1 MQLQSLTIEFILLQI
16 SVAFSPGLIIALVVN
31 EAVQKGKKNALQ
43 VAYGAAAGAIGIT
56 IITAAVITYIFSL
69 IPEILTFIYIFGI
82 IYIVYKGIKT
92 IQDKGDSPKV
102 LGSASF
108 LSGFKI
114 NLANPKMWVFYLSV
128 LPLFIT
134 DESNIFSSL
143 IFLGIVTIF
152 INLFADISYALLSS
166 YLFNNSS
173 TKVKRYINVIS
184 GICLIGIGIY
194 LFFSRFIWI
203 FSRFNRIIRFVILK
217 KFWNCTYATQSG
229 W

>member
-31 EAVQKGKKNALQ
+31 EAVQKGRKNALQ
-43 VAYGAAAGAIGIT
+43 VAYGAATGAIGIT
-56 IITAAVITYIFSL
+56 LITAAVITYIFSL

-92 IQDKGDSPKV
+92 IQDKGDSPEV

-108 LSGFKI
+108 VSGFKI

-134 DESNIFSSL
+134 DESSIFSSL
-143 IFLGIVTIF
+143 IYLGIVTIF

-173 TKVKRYINVIS
+173 TKIKRYINVIS
-184 GICLIGIGIY
+184 GFCLMGIGIY
-194 LFFSRFIWI
+194 LFFSRFI
-203 FSRFNRIIRFVILK
+203 
-217 KFWNCTYATQSG
+217 
-229 W
+229 

>member
-31 EAVQKGKKNALQ
+31 EAVQKGRKNALQ

-92 IQDKGDSPKV
+92 VQDKGDSPKV

-166 YLFNNSS
+166 YLFNNST
-173 TKVKRYINVIS
+173 TKVKRYINIIS
-184 GICLIGIGIY
+184 GVCLIGIGIY
-194 LFFSRFIWI
+194 LFFSRFI
-203 FSRFNRIIRFVILK
+203 
-217 KFWNCTYATQSG
+217 
-229 W
+229 

>member
-31 EAVQKGKKNALQ
+31 EAVQKGRKNALQ

-56 IITAAVITYIFSL
+56 LITAAVITYIFSL

-82 IYIVYKGIKT
+82 IYIIYKGIKT
-92 IQDKGDSPKV
+92 IQDKGDSPEV

-143 IFLGIVTIF
+143 IYLGIVTIF
-152 INLFADISYALLSS
+152 INLFADISYALVSS
-166 YLFNNSS
+166 YLFNNPT
-173 TKVKRYINVIS
+173 TKVKRYINIIS
-184 GICLIGIGIY
+184 GLCLIGIGIY
-194 LFFSRFIWI
+194 LFFSRFI
-203 FSRFNRIIRFVILK
+203 
-217 KFWNCTYATQSG
+217 
-229 W
+229 

>member
-1 MQLQSLTIEFILLQI
+1 VQLQSLTIEFILLQI

-31 EAVQKGKKNALQ
+31 EAVQKGRKNGLQ
-43 VAYGAAAGAIGIT
+43 VAYGAATGAIGIT
-56 IITAAVITYIFSL
+56 IITAGVITYIFSL

-108 LSGFKI
+108 MSGFKI

-134 DESNIFSSL
+134 DESSIFSSL
-143 IFLGIVTIF
+143 IYLGIVTIF

-173 TKVKRYINVIS
+173 TKIKRYINIFS
-184 GICLIGIGIY
+184 GVCLIGIGIY
-194 LFFSRFIWI
+194 LFFSKFI
-203 FSRFNRIIRFVILK
+203 
-217 KFWNCTYATQSG
+217 
-229 W
+229 

>member
-16 SVAFSPGLIIALVVN
+16 SIAFSPGLIIALVVN
-31 EAVQKGKKNALQ
+31 EAVQKGRKNGLQ
-43 VAYGAAAGAIGIT
+43 VAYGAATGAIGIT
-56 IITAAVITYIFSL
+56 IITAGVITYIFSL

-108 LSGFKI
+108 MSGFKI

-134 DESNIFSSL
+134 DESSIFSSL
-143 IFLGIVTIF
+143 IYLGIVTIF

-173 TKVKRYINVIS
+173 TKIKRYINIFS
-184 GICLIGIGIY
+184 GVCLIGIGIY
-194 LFFSRFIWI
+194 LFFSRFI
-203 FSRFNRIIRFVILK
+203 
-217 KFWNCTYATQSG
+217 
-229 W
+229 

>member
-31 EAVQKGKKNALQ
+31 EAVQKGRKNALQ
-43 VAYGAAAGAIGIT
+43 VAYGAATGAIGIT
-56 IITAAVITYIFSL
+56 LITAAVITYIFSL

-92 IQDKGDSPKV
+92 IQDKGDSPEV

-108 LSGFKI
+108 VSGFKI

-143 IFLGIVTIF
+143 IYLGIVTIF

-173 TKVKRYINVIS
+173 TKIKRYINVIS
-184 GICLIGIGIY
+184 GFCLMGIGIY
-194 LFFSRFIWI
+194 LFFSRFI
-203 FSRFNRIIRFVILK
+203 
-217 KFWNCTYATQSG
+217 
-229 W
+229 

>member
-31 EAVQKGKKNALQ
+31 EAVQKGRKNALQ

-56 IITAAVITYIFSL
+56 IITAGVITYIFSL
-69 IPEILTFIYIFGI
+69 IPEVLTFIYIFGI

-92 IQDKGDSPKV
+92 IQDKSDSLKV

-166 YLFNNSS
+166 YLFNNST
-173 TKVKRYINVIS
+173 TKVKRYINIIS
-184 GICLIGIGIY
+184 GVCLIGIGIY
-194 LFFSRFIWI
+194 LFFSRFI
-203 FSRFNRIIRFVILK
+203 
-217 KFWNCTYATQSG
+217 
-229 W
+229 

>member
-1 MQLQSLTIEFILLQI
+1 VQLQSLTIEFILLQI

-31 EAVQKGKKNALQ
+31 EAVQKGRKNALQ

-92 IQDKGDSPKV
+92 LQDKGDSPKV

-143 IFLGIVTIF
+143 IYLGIVTIF

-166 YLFNNSS
+166 YLFNNST
-173 TKVKRYINVIS
+173 TKVKRYINIIS
-184 GICLIGIGIY
+184 GVCLIGIGIY
-194 LFFSRFIWI
+194 LFFSRFI
-203 FSRFNRIIRFVILK
+203 
-217 KFWNCTYATQSG
+217 
-229 W
+229 

>member
-31 EAVQKGKKNALQ
+31 EAVQKGRKNALQ
-43 VAYGAAAGAIGIT
+43 VAYGAASGAIGIT
-56 IITAAVITYIFSL
+56 IITAGVITYIFSL

-92 IQDKGDSPKV
+92 IQDKGDSPEV

-108 LSGFKI
+108 LSGLKI

-143 IFLGIVTIF
+143 IYLGIVTIF
-152 INLFADISYALLSS
+152 INLFADISYAFVSS
-166 YLFNNSS
+166 YLFNNST
-173 TKVKRYINVIS
+173 TKVKRYINIIS
-184 GICLIGIGIY
+184 GLCLIGIGIY
-194 LFFSRFIWI
+194 LFFSRFI
-203 FSRFNRIIRFVILK
+203 
-217 KFWNCTYATQSG
+217 
-229 W
+229 

>member
-1 MQLQSLTIEFILLQI
+1 MQFQSLTIEFIILQI
-16 SVAFSPGLIIALVVN
+16 SVAFSPGLIIALIVN
-31 EAVQKGKKNALQ
+31 EAVQKGRKNALQ

-56 IITAAVITYIFSL
+56 VITAAVITYIFSL

-114 NLANPKMWVFYLSV
+114 NLANPKMWVFYISV

-166 YLFNNSS
+166 YLFNNST
-173 TKVKRYINVIS
+173 TKVKGYINIIS
-184 GICLIGIGIY
+184 GVCLIGIGIY
-194 LFFSRFIWI
+194 LFFSRFI
-203 FSRFNRIIRFVILK
+203 
-217 KFWNCTYATQSG
+217 
-229 W
+229 

>member
-1 MQLQSLTIEFILLQI
+1 VQLQSLTIEFILLQI

-31 EAVQKGKKNALQ
+31 EAVQKGRKNALQ

-56 IITAAVITYIFSL
+56 IITSAVITYIFSL
-69 IPEILTFIYIFGI
+69 IPEILTFIYIFGM

-92 IQDKGDSPKV
+92 LKDNGDTPEV
-102 LGSASF
+102 FGSASF
-108 LSGFKI
+108 ISGFKI

-143 IFLGIVTIF
+143 IFLGIMTIF

-166 YLFNNSS
+166 YLFNDSS
-173 TKVKRYINVIS
+173 AKVKRYINIIS
-184 GICLIGIGIY
+184 GVCLIGIGIY
-194 LFFSRFIWI
+194 LFFSRFI
-203 FSRFNRIIRFVILK
+203 
-217 KFWNCTYATQSG
+217 
-229 W
+229 

>member
-31 EAVQKGKKNALQ
+31 EAVQKGRKNALL

-56 IITAAVITYIFSL
+56 IITAGVITYIFSL

-92 IQDKGDSPKV
+92 IQDKGDSPEV

-108 LSGFKI
+108 MSGFKI

-134 DESNIFSSL
+134 DESSIFSSL
-143 IFLGIVTIF
+143 IYLGIVTIF

-173 TKVKRYINVIS
+173 TKIKRYINIFS

-194 LFFSRFIWI
+194 LFFSRFI
-203 FSRFNRIIRFVILK
+203 
-217 KFWNCTYATQSG
+217 
-229 W
+229 

>member
-31 EAVQKGKKNALQ
+31 EAVQKGRKNALQ

-56 IITAAVITYIFSL
+56 IITAGVITYIFSL
-69 IPEILTFIYIFGI
+69 IPEILTFIYIVGI

-102 LGSASF
+102 LSSASF
-108 LSGFKI
+108 MSGFKI

-143 IFLGIVTIF
+143 FYLGIVTIF

-173 TKVKRYINVIS
+173 TKIKRYINIFS

-194 LFFSRFIWI
+194 LFFSRFI
-203 FSRFNRIIRFVILK
+203 
-217 KFWNCTYATQSG
+217 
-229 W
+229 

>member
-31 EAVQKGKKNALQ
+31 EAVQKGRKNALQ

-92 IQDKGDSPKV
+92 LQDKGDSPEV

-134 DESNIFSSL
+134 DESNIFSYL
-143 IFLGIVTIF
+143 IYLGIVTIF

-166 YLFNNSS
+166 YLFNNST
-173 TKVKRYINVIS
+173 TKVKRYINMIS
-184 GICLIGIGIY
+184 GLCLVGIGIY
-194 LFFSRFIWI
+194 LFFSRFI
-203 FSRFNRIIRFVILK
+203 
-217 KFWNCTYATQSG
+217 
-229 W
+229 

>member
-31 EAVQKGKKNALQ
+31 EAVQKGRKNALQ

-82 IYIVYKGIKT
+82 IYIIYKGIKT
-92 IQDKGDSPKV
+92 IQDKGDSPEV
-102 LGSASF
+102 IGSASF
-108 LSGFKI
+108 MSGFKV

-143 IFLGIVTIF
+143 IYLGIVTIF

-166 YLFNNSS
+166 YLFNNST
-173 TKVKRYINVIS
+173 TKVKRYINIIS
-184 GICLIGIGIY
+184 GLCLIGIGIY
-194 LFFSRFIWI
+194 LFFGRFI
-203 FSRFNRIIRFVILK
+203 
-217 KFWNCTYATQSG
+217 
-229 W
+229 

>member
-31 EAVQKGKKNALQ
+31 EAVQKGRKNALQ

-56 IITAAVITYIFSL
+56 LITAAVITYIFSL

-92 IQDKGDSPKV
+92 IQDKGDSPEV

-143 IFLGIVTIF
+143 IYLGIVTIF

-173 TKVKRYINVIS
+173 TKIKRYINIFS

-194 LFFSRFIWI
+194 LFFSRFI
-203 FSRFNRIIRFVILK
+203 
-217 KFWNCTYATQSG
+217 
-229 W
+229 

>member
-1 MQLQSLTIEFILLQI
+1 MQLQSLTVEFILLQI

-31 EAVQKGKKNALQ
+31 EAVQKGRKHALQ
-43 VAYGAAAGAIGIT
+43 VAYGAATGAIGIT

-69 IPEILTFIYIFGI
+69 IPEILTFIYIFGMIYI
-82 IYIVYKGIKT
+82 IYKGVKT
-92 IQDKGDSPKV
+92 LQDKGDSPEV

-108 LSGFKI
+108 MSGFKI

-134 DESNIFSSL
+134 DEAYVFSSL
-143 IFLGIVTIF
+143 IFLGIVTIL

-173 TKVKRYINVIS
+173 TNVKRYINIIS
-184 GICLIGIGIY
+184 GLCLIGIGIY
-194 LFFSRFIWI
+194 LFFSRFI
-203 FSRFNRIIRFVILK
+203 
-217 KFWNCTYATQSG
+217 
-229 W
+229 

>member
-31 EAVQKGKKNALQ
+31 EGVQKGRKNALQ

-56 IITAAVITYIFSL
+56 LITAAVITYIFSL

-92 IQDKGDSPKV
+92 VQDKGDSPKV

-143 IFLGIVTIF
+143 IYLGIVTIF

-166 YLFNNSS
+166 YLFNNST
-173 TKVKRYINVIS
+173 TKVKRYINIIS
-184 GICLIGIGIY
+184 GVCLIGIGIY
-194 LFFSRFIWI
+194 LFFSRFI
-203 FSRFNRIIRFVILK
+203 
-217 KFWNCTYATQSG
+217 
-229 W
+229 

>member
-31 EAVQKGKKNALQ
+31 EAVQKGRKNALQ

-82 IYIVYKGIKT
+82 IYIIYKGIKT

-102 LGSASF
+102 LSSASF
-108 LSGFKI
+108 MSGFKI

-143 IFLGIVTIF
+143 IYLGIVTIF

-173 TKVKRYINVIS
+173 TKIKRYINIFS

-194 LFFSRFIWI
+194 LFFGRFI
-203 FSRFNRIIRFVILK
+203 
-217 KFWNCTYATQSG
+217 
-229 W
+229 

>member
-31 EAVQKGKKNALQ
+31 EAVQKGRKNALQ

-56 IITAAVITYIFSL
+56 IITAGVITYIFSL
-69 IPEILTFIYIFGI
+69 IPEILTFIYIVGI

-92 IQDKGDSPKV
+92 IQDKGDGPKV

-134 DESNIFSSL
+134 DESSIFSSL
-143 IFLGIVTIF
+143 IYLGIVTIF

-173 TKVKRYINVIS
+173 TKIKRYINIFS

-194 LFFSRFIWI
+194 LFFSRFI
-203 FSRFNRIIRFVILK
+203 
-217 KFWNCTYATQSG
+217 
-229 W
+229 

>member
-31 EAVQKGKKNALQ
+31 EAVQKGRKNALQ

-56 IITAAVITYIFSL
+56 VITAGVITYIFSL

-143 IFLGIVTIF
+143 IYLGIVTIF

-173 TKVKRYINVIS
+173 TKIKRYINIFS

-194 LFFSRFIWI
+194 LFFSRFI
-203 FSRFNRIIRFVILK
+203 
-217 KFWNCTYATQSG
+217 
-229 W
+229 

>member
-31 EAVQKGKKNALQ
+31 EAVQKGRKNALQ

-56 IITAAVITYIFSL
+56 IITAGVITYIFSL

-143 IFLGIVTIF
+143 IYLGIVTIF
-152 INLFADISYALLSS
+152 INLFADISYALVSS
-166 YLFNNSS
+166 YLFNNPT
-173 TKVKRYINVIS
+173 TKIKRYINIIS
-184 GICLIGIGIY
+184 GLCLIGIGIY
-194 LFFSRFIWI
+194 LFFSRFI
-203 FSRFNRIIRFVILK
+203 
-217 KFWNCTYATQSG
+217 
-229 W
+229 

>member
-31 EAVQKGKKNALQ
+31 EAVQKGRKNALQ

-82 IYIVYKGIKT
+82 IYIIYKGIKT
-92 IQDKGDSPKV
+92 IQDKGDGPKV

-166 YLFNNSS
+166 YLFNNST
-173 TKVKRYINVIS
+173 TKVKRYINIIS
-184 GICLIGIGIY
+184 GVCLIGIGVY
-194 LFFSRFIWI
+194 LFFSRFI
-203 FSRFNRIIRFVILK
+203 
-217 KFWNCTYATQSG
+217 
-229 W
+229 

>member
-1 MQLQSLTIEFILLQI
+1 MQLQPLTIEFILLQI

-31 EAVQKGKKNALQ
+31 EAVQKGRKNALQ
-43 VAYGAAAGAIGIT
+43 VAYGAATGAIGIT
-56 IITAAVITYIFSL
+56 LITAAVITYIFSL

-92 IQDKGDSPKV
+92 IQDKGDGPKV

-143 IFLGIVTIF
+143 IYLGIVTIF

-166 YLFNNSS
+166 YLFNNST
-173 TKVKRYINVIS
+173 TKVKRYINIIS
-184 GICLIGIGIY
+184 GLCLIGIGIY
-194 LFFSRFIWI
+194 LFFSRFI
-203 FSRFNRIIRFVILK
+203 
-217 KFWNCTYATQSG
+217 
-229 W
+229 

>member
-31 EAVQKGKKNALQ
+31 EAVQKGRKNALQ
-43 VAYGAAAGAIGIT
+43 VAYGAATGAIGIT
-56 IITAAVITYIFSL
+56 LITAAVITYIFSL

-92 IQDKGDSPKV
+92 IQDKGDSPEV

-108 LSGFKI
+108 MSGFKI

-143 IFLGIVTIF
+143 IYLGIVTIF

-166 YLFNNSS
+166 YLFNNST
-173 TKVKRYINVIS
+173 TKVKRYINIIS
-184 GICLIGIGIY
+184 GLCLIGIGIY
-194 LFFSRFIWI
+194 LFFSRFI
-203 FSRFNRIIRFVILK
+203 
-217 KFWNCTYATQSG
+217 
-229 W
+229 

>member
-31 EAVQKGKKNALQ
+31 EAVQKGRRNALQ
-43 VAYGAAAGAIGIT
+43 VAYGAASGAIGIT

-92 IQDKGDSPKV
+92 IQDKGESPKV

-143 IFLGIVTIF
+143 IYLGIVTIF

-166 YLFNNSS
+166 YLFNNS
-173 TKVKRYINVIS
+173 TIKVKRYINIIS
-184 GICLIGIGIY
+184 GVCLIGIGVY
-194 LFFSRFIWI
+194 LFFSRFI
-203 FSRFNRIIRFVILK
+203 
-217 KFWNCTYATQSG
+217 
-229 W
+229 

>member
-31 EAVQKGKKNALQ
+31 EAVQKGRKNALQ

-82 IYIVYKGIKT
+82 IYIIYKGIKT
-92 IQDKGDSPKV
+92 IQDKGDSPEV
-102 LGSASF
+102 IGSASF
-108 LSGFKI
+108 MSGFKV

-143 IFLGIVTIF
+143 FYLGIVTIF

-173 TKVKRYINVIS
+173 TKIKRYINIFS

-194 LFFSRFIWI
+194 LFFSRFI
-203 FSRFNRIIRFVILK
+203 
-217 KFWNCTYATQSG
+217 
-229 W
+229 

>member
-31 EAVQKGKKNALQ
+31 EAVQKGRKNALQ

-56 IITAAVITYIFSL
+56 IITAGVITYIFSL
-69 IPEILTFIYIFGI
+69 IPEILTFIYIVGI

-143 IFLGIVTIF
+143 IYLGIVTIF
-152 INLFADISYALLSS
+152 INLFADISYAFVSS
-166 YLFNNSS
+166 YLFNNST
-173 TKVKRYINVIS
+173 TKVKRYINIIS
-184 GICLIGIGIY
+184 GLCLIGIGIY
-194 LFFSRFIWI
+194 LFFSRFI
-203 FSRFNRIIRFVILK
+203 
-217 KFWNCTYATQSG
+217 
-229 W
+229 

>member
-31 EAVQKGKKNALQ
+31 EAVQKGRKNALQ

-69 IPEILTFIYIFGI
+69 IPEVLTFIYIFGI

-92 IQDKGDSPKV
+92 LQDKGDSPKV

-143 IFLGIVTIF
+143 IYLGIVTIF

-166 YLFNNSS
+166 YLFNNST
-173 TKVKRYINVIS
+173 TKVKRYINIIS
-184 GICLIGIGIY
+184 GVCLIGIGIY
-194 LFFSRFIWI
+194 LFFSRFI
-203 FSRFNRIIRFVILK
+203 
-217 KFWNCTYATQSG
+217 
-229 W
+229 

>member
-31 EAVQKGKKNALQ
+31 EAVQKGRKNALQ

-56 IITAAVITYIFSL
+56 IITAGVITYIFSL
-69 IPEILTFIYIFGI
+69 IPEILTFIYIVGI

-102 LGSASF
+102 LSSASF
-108 LSGFKI
+108 MSGFKI

-166 YLFNNSS
+166 YLFNNSTS
-173 TKVKRYINVIS
+173 KVKRYINIIS
-184 GICLIGIGIY
+184 GVCLIGIGIY
-194 LFFSRFIWI
+194 LFFSRFI
-203 FSRFNRIIRFVILK
+203 
-217 KFWNCTYATQSG
+217 
-229 W
+229 

>member
-31 EAVQKGKKNALQ
+31 EAVQKGRKNALQ
-43 VAYGAAAGAIGIT
+43 VAYGAATGAIGIT

-69 IPEILTFIYIFGI
+69 IPEILTFIYIFGMIYI
-82 IYIVYKGIKT
+82 IYKGVKT
-92 IQDKGDSPKV
+92 LQDKGDSPEV

-108 LSGFKI
+108 MSGFKI

-134 DESNIFSSL
+134 DEAYVFSSL
-143 IFLGIVTIF
+143 IFLGIVTIL

-173 TKVKRYINVIS
+173 TNVKRYINIIS
-184 GICLIGIGIY
+184 GLCLIGIGIY
-194 LFFSRFIWI
+194 LFFSRFI
-203 FSRFNRIIRFVILK
+203 
-217 KFWNCTYATQSG
+217 
-229 W
+229 

>member
-1 MQLQSLTIEFILLQI
+1 MQFQSLTIEFILLQI

-31 EAVQKGKKNALQ
+31 EAVQKGRKNALQ
-43 VAYGAAAGAIGIT
+43 VAYGAATGAIGIT

-92 IQDKGDSPKV
+92 LQDKGDSPEV

-143 IFLGIVTIF
+143 IYLGVVTIF

-166 YLFNNSS
+166 YLFNNST
-173 TKVKRYINVIS
+173 TKVKRYINIIS
-184 GICLIGIGIY
+184 GSCLIGIGIY
-194 LFFSRFIWI
+194 LFFSRFI
-203 FSRFNRIIRFVILK
+203 
-217 KFWNCTYATQSG
+217 
-229 W
+229 

>member
-31 EAVQKGKKNALQ
+31 EAVQKGRKNALQ
-43 VAYGAAAGAIGIT
+43 VAYGAATGAIGIT
-56 IITAAVITYIFSL
+56 LITAAVITYIFSL

-92 IQDKGDSPKV
+92 IQDKGDSPEV
-102 LGSASF
+102 LVSASYM
-108 LSGFKI
+108 SGLKI

-143 IFLGIVTIF
+143 IYLGIVTIL

-173 TKVKRYINVIS
+173 TNVKRYINIIS
-184 GICLIGIGIY
+184 GLCLIGIGIY
-194 LFFSRFIWI
+194 LFFSRFI
-203 FSRFNRIIRFVILK
+203 
-217 KFWNCTYATQSG
+217 
-229 W
+229 

>member
-31 EAVQKGKKNALQ
+31 EAVQKGRKNALQ

-56 IITAAVITYIFSL
+56 IITAGVITYIFSL

-143 IFLGIVTIF
+143 IYLGIVTIF

-166 YLFNNSS
+166 YLFNSSS
-173 TKVKRYINVIS
+173 TKIKRYINIFS

-194 LFFSRFIWI
+194 LFFSRFI
-203 FSRFNRIIRFVILK
+203 
-217 KFWNCTYATQSG
+217 
-229 W
+229 